1 MDKKLLIA
9 TFCFILCFVIA
20 ILLWLTPLPDLYSA
34 VILALGV
41 TIIIYF
47 VLGGIAA
54 SDSLKLTQGSQ
65 LAVQISGT
73 AVLFIV
79 MLLYFND
86 QLIKI
91 TFQQTTT
98 DPNINQFIALTEEGK
113 VLKLV
118 EKKSPYQLIGK
129 PIETASSL
137 NIPLTTVIDDDGKI
151 LIKSGVVNE
160 SQSATIGILFEKDE
174 ELSEDFF
181 EKLRKHNYYH
191 SMLSTLRHQGCD
203 GEICTDKKGSGFPVK
218 IKVDSEVDEGY
229 LKLDVPPDIADDLQ
243 AEILNKDNKGLHFK
257 LSNSPDN
264 SNSKKISLVLRD
276 IKSIKP
282 NNNSSVSIV
291 KARINPKDIKKYNSI
306 GSNDVKR
313 AYLFFD

>member
-9 TFCFILCFVIA
+9 VFCFILCFVIA

-65 LAVQISGT
+65 LVIQISGT
-73 AVLFIV
+73 AVLFIL

-86 QLIKI
+86 QLIQIAK
-91 TFQQTTT
+91 QQRII
-98 DPNINQFIALTEEGK
+98 DPDIKEFIVLTEEGK
-113 VLKLV
+113 VLELV
-118 EKKSPYQLIGK
+118 EKKSTYQFIGK

-151 LIKSGVVNE
+151 LVKPGIVNE
-160 SQSATIGILFEKDE
+160 SKSATIGILFKEDE
-174 ELSEDFF
+174 DLSEDFF

-191 SMLSTLRHQGCD
+191 SMLSTLRLQGCN

-218 IKVDSEVDEGY
+218 IKEDLEVEEGY
-229 LKLDVPPDIADDLQ
+229 LKLDVPPEIGDDLQ
-243 AEILNKDNKGLHFK
+243 DEIDKKKNKDLRFK
-257 LSNSPDN
+257 LSNSPAN
-264 SNSKKISLVLRD
+264 SNSKKIPLVLRD
-276 IKSIKP
+276 IASIRP
-282 NNNSSVSIV
+282 NNPNVSAV
-291 KARINPKDIKKYNSI
+291 KARINPKDIQKYNSI
-306 GSNDVKR
+306 SNNNSKR